1 MIPPERLPS
10 LTRMQLIRAT
20 TEQVVSAVTTHM
32 LSRLLRLFAPAQ
44 PPSEGLKLWSKVS
57 KDCEEWA
64 KLKHARLSKW
74 TKDRKGFR
82 EESADKYLSEKV
94 LLLED
99 LTNGG
104 EAASKGL
111 LKVDRIYAPTKASTQ
126 AVKELGFDIDFDALD
141 SHVHVS
147 EQVMGLLDEVYVQH
161 YGSGGACALRRCFSM
176 MGPSKESK
184 QTRRKYDGY
193 LDGVQKVLDRLSSDP
208 ETAGTFDRHG
218 LQAFGSSHAAV
229 KLDPLFR
236 PALGRICLPLPTVTM
251 LKDLKD
257 CLEIDGDIMAE
268 VISPR
273 RSNEASL

>member
-1 MIPPERLPS
+1 
-10 LTRMQLIRAT
+10 MQLIRAT

-44 PPSEGLKLWSKVS
+44 PPGEGLKSWRKVS

-64 KLKHARLSKW
+64 KLKHTRLSKW
-74 TKDRKGFR
+74 TKGRKGFR
-82 EESADKYLSEKV
+82 EESAEKYLSEKV

-99 LTNGG
+99 LTKGG
-104 EAASKGL
+104 KAASQGL
-111 LKVDRIYAPTKASTQ
+111 LDVDAIYAPTNASTQ
-126 AVKELGFDIDFDALD
+126 AVKALGFDIDFDALD

-147 EQVMGLLDEVYVQH
+147 ERVMGLLDEVYIQH
-161 YGSGGACALRRCFSM
+161 YGSGGACALRLCFSM

-184 QTRRKYDGY
+184 KTRRKYDEY
-193 LDGVQKVLDRLSSDP
+193 LDGVRKVLDSLTSGSK
-208 ETAGTFDRHG
+208 TASALGRHG
-218 LQAFGSSHAAV
+218 LQAFGSAHAAA

-268 VISPR
+268 VISPH